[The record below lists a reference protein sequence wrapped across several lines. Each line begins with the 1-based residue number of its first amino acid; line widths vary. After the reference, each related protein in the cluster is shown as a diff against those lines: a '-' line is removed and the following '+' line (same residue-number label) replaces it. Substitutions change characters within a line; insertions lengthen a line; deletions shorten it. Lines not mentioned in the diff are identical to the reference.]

1 MSRRGILFDAK
12 GSFRKFNK
20 LPAMPIQKTFTQ
32 TEIAPL
38 ASLDE
43 WEEDVLKRYPEQE
56 IPQKTKEKE
65 EFRNYDAPAR
75 DTVRE
80 FYRLNH
86 TYQTFDFV
94 QTKRDEFLQFSKRE
108 MPVWDAFQFLNQLVD
123 DSDPD
128 IDLDQFQQV
137 TKSIETKSLSLPFEV
152 H

>member
-1 MSRRGILFDAK
+1 MS
-12 GSFRKFNK
+12 
-20 LPAMPIQKTFTQ
+20 IQKTFTQ

-56 IPQKTKEKE
+56 THQKIKEKE
-65 EFRNYDAPAR
+65 EFRNYETPAR

-128 IDLDQFQQV
+128 TDLAKFQHFFQ
-137 TKSIETKSLSLPFEV
+137 TWK
-152 H
+152 